1 MIFQPVIKWSGSKR
15 SQAEQIVSYF
25 PKEIDTYYEPFVGG
39 ASVLFQLLHSDV
51 KVKKYIC
58 SDINEEL
65 IQLWN
70 IIKQSPSTLLEN
82 YTVRWLELNKDNDLS
97 RKKDYYYKI
106 RKKYN
111 NTKDIFDFYFLTRTC
126 VNGLIRYNSKGE
138 FNSAF
143 HTTRK
148 GIEPKRL
155 EGIIKYWSKKINE
168 HDVQFIV
175 QDYKSVTPN
184 KNDFVYLDPPYAN
197 TDSMYYGKLNYEEFW
212 GWLRSLKCGYLLSF
226 DGISGNDNMTYDVP
240 KDLYDKHVYIYNGIS
255 GFKKLSKK
263 QEYVKESL
271 YIKN

>member
-1 MIFQPVIKWSGSKR
+1 MNLQPVIKWSGSKR
-15 SQAEQIVSYF
+15 SQATQIVSYF
-25 PKEIDTYYEPFVGG
+25 PKKIDTYYEPFVGG

-97 RKKDYYYKI
+97 RKKDYYYMI
-106 RKKYN
+106 REKYN

-155 EGIIKYWSKKINE
+155 EGIIKYWSKKLNK
-168 HDVQFIV
+168 HNVQFIV

-212 GWLRSLKCGYLLSF
+212 EWLRSLKCGYLLSF